1 MSESVLEPEVYCFT
15 NHVTKVSY
23 KNNELTRVPEKVKT
37 GMELHFFIRDLTSF

>member
-23 KNNELTRVPEKVKT
+23 KNDELTTKRVPEK
-37 GMELHFFIRDLTSF
+37 GEN